1 MNNFIKQLMEY
12 TFWGFLVFI
21 WFSPGLDIIFDSKEN
36 KTSVSIEKKE
46 TPVKKKDDNEI
57 KSDW

>member
-1 MNNFIKQLMEY
+1 MEY
-12 TFWGFLVFI
+12 AFWGFIVFI